1 MSYKVNAHTGKPDRL
16 LDTADITTI
25 GDVRYVKLSDFPFVI
40 NGNTYELWFNGVLVH
55 SWTVTPVA
63 PVGRR
68 ASLWFLLPNN

>member
-1 MSYKVNAHTGKPDRL
+1 MGLKFNVFTGNFDY
-16 LDTADITTI
+16 TGSSSGTYFTE
-25 GDVRYVKLSDFPFVI
+25 
-40 NGNTYELWFNGVLVH
+40 NGNTLELHWNGSLVH

>member
-1 MSYKVNAHTGKPDRL
+1 MAFKFNIFTGNLDYVNATP
-16 LDTADITTI
+16 TI
-25 GDVRYVKLSDFPFVI
+25 YFTE
-40 NGNTYELWFNGVLVH
+40 NGNTLELWWNGSLVH